1 MTDLHTGD
9 GSKGPAKSS
18 PLAAHPLLPEIVD
31 KNRGIMDSLRVSVES
46 FELLRGLRAHEV
58 QGRMANRDSL
68 SPSERDALTVLEQI
82 SKLTQEAMER
92 MNEAHPGLPP
102 DSLATTLGLVT
113 RPGASVVVLHGRP
126 NADLSEPE
134 QVLGYGI
141 VIRGRENF
149 PESEAEDPEHLIPE
163 VLFEGAD
170 VHHRLIR
177 LFVTDSAREQ
187 EVAGKAFGL
196 IIDQVKSICNG
207 EPIIGMVLTDLLCME
222 YCHDRVLDKRIWL
235 EAKAALEKRG
245 FEDTGFGLNEVIARD
260 GQPTVTV
267 PFRWYMFPPRTEQ
280 GRQAYEE
287 LQGRYDQLASQQ
299 KERLA
304 GVATELPLS
313 GANVFHLG
321 NARDPFDIA
330 GISGNQVYAQVYDT
344 SNKGDNRV
352 AKRWNLVSWPHT
364 QNLSLPERSM
374 GAVIINGILPDVAHG
389 LGASDAREAIE
400 NFTKKQVGLVQDGG
414 SLIIRDTVAPSH
426 NAPVYLYLNRERP
439 AEWSDNKTPAQL
451 FEEFVASRQERAIP
465 YEDWSAVT
473 RMQDDG
479 TRACFYVPGSIAAEF
494 QLKCLYWSDWGRES
508 KRPYTVQ
515 TPEER
520 IDFCRRLGLRLVYAA
535 PERSSFIHGRLQA
548 AGISTTTTHGAP
560 IDPISTNH
568 VSVWQRVA
576 PEEGVGIRV
585 GNLVPF
591 TQRPFVAISCYDELN
606 EAGEVTRRH
615 EVASRPGA
623 TIDVVPYRIDKGR
636 LYVWGRVFPRPI
648 SLVHPSLDG
657 TTHGGYAN
665 EQLAGIV
672 DAGLAQNP
680 EGIGAAARVVF
691 ERVTGAK
698 NSHTLRLAPTSSYF
712 VRPHTVDERVIATAI
727 EAPELPLQD
736 VQVDD
741 PGLHF
746 GGKFSVRAF
755 EALSVLEGGQV
766 GHRQDARL
774 ERIVYQLLL
783 QNRLSCG
790 PWVTTRA
797 ELEAQT
803 LGDVTVM
810 PMNEVLSAKES
821 ARFQPSSD
829 QLPRHL
835 TTYRRA
841 FTEYTTAGGEHDRTR
856 ELEYVEPATRTG
868 LTPRSISIIPV
879 AKVRDAQG
887 CEEILVGLTV
897 EANPAVEA
905 KTGSPSF
912 VTIPTARLASSVH
925 TLNDARRY
933 AEDTLAREFGVSIQ
947 AMKPLGGKYTVSAG
961 ITPETIAP
969 YVAEV
974 ALDERAA
981 KSFRWVSLK
990 DLVASLPQ
998 AQCAQLITSS
1008 YRLAHMLGVLPKQ
1021 NGPHAEPSKC
1031 RYMHQTE

>member
-1 MTDLHTGD
+1 MTELHRGD
-9 GSKGPAKSS
+9 DQKRQANPIAR
-18 PLAAHPLLPEIVD
+18 ATHPPLPEILD
-31 KNRGIMDSLRVSVES
+31 KNCGIMDSLRVSVES
-46 FELLRGLRAHEV
+46 FQMLRGLKAHEV
-58 QGRMANRDSL
+58 EGRMANRDSL
-68 SPSERDALTVLEQI
+68 SQSERDALTVLEQI
-82 SKLTQEAMER
+82 SKLTQEAMAR

-126 NADLSEPE
+126 NADLSEPA

-141 VIRGRENF
+141 VIRGKENF
-149 PESEAEDPEHLIPE
+149 PEHEAEDPAHRIPE

-177 LFVTDSAREQ
+177 LFVTDAAREQ

-222 YCHDRVLDKRIWL
+222 VRPGQAFDKRIWL

-260 GQPTVTV
+260 GQPTVTI

-280 GRQAYEE
+280 GRQAYGD
-287 LQGRYDQLASQQ
+287 LQRRYDQLESQQ
-299 KERLA
+299 RERLA

-313 GANVFHLG
+313 GAKVFHLG

-330 GISGNQVYAQVYDT
+330 SISGNQFYAQVYNT
-344 SNKGDNRV
+344 SNRGDNRV
-352 AKRWNLVSWPHT
+352 AKRWNLVSWPHA
-364 QNLSLPERSM
+364 QNLSPPDSSM
-374 GAVIINGILPDVAHG
+374 GAVIINGILPDLAGG
-389 LGASDAREAIE
+389 LDASGAREAIE
-400 NFTKKQVGLVQDGG
+400 NFTKQQLEIVRDGG

-439 AEWSDNKTPAQL
+439 VEWSGNKTPAKL
-451 FEEFVASRQERAIP
+451 FEEFVESRRERAIP
-465 YEDWSAVT
+465 SEDWNAVK

-494 QLKCLYWSDWGRES
+494 QLKCLYWSDWDRES

-520 IDFCRRLGLRLVYAA
+520 IDFCRSLGLRLVYAA

-548 AGISTTTTHGAP
+548 AGISTATIHGTP
-560 IDPISTNH
+560 NDPLSTNH

-585 GNLVPF
+585 GDLVPF
-591 TQRPFVAISCYDELN
+591 IQRPFVAISCYDECDG
-606 EAGEVTRRH
+606 AGEVTRRH

-657 TTHGGYAN
+657 TIHGGYAN

-672 DAGLAQNP
+672 DSELAQNP
-680 EGIGAAARVVF
+680 DGVAAAARVVF
-691 ERVTGAK
+691 ERVTGTS
-698 NSHTLRLAPTSSYF
+698 NSQTLRLARPSSYF
-712 VRPHTVDERVIATAI
+712 VRPHTVDERVIATPI

-755 EALSVLEGGQV
+755 EALSVLQGGQV

-790 PWVTTRA
+790 PWITERA
-797 ELEAQT
+797 ELMTQEST
-803 LGDVTVM
+803 SISVM
-810 PMNEVLSAKES
+810 PADAVLGTSVS

-835 TTYRRA
+835 ATYRRA
-841 FTEYTTAGGEHDRTR
+841 FTEYTAAGGEHDRTR

-887 CEEILVGLTV
+887 REEILVGLTV

-905 KTGSPSF
+905 KTGSASF

-933 AEDTLAREFGVSIQ
+933 ADDTLTREFGVSIR
-947 AMKPLGGKYTVSAG
+947 AMKHLGGKYSVSAG
-961 ITPETIAP
+961 ITPETISP

-974 ALDERAA
+974 NLDSNAA
-981 KSFRWVSLK
+981 SAFRWVKLE
-990 DLVASLPQ
+990 DLLGRLQ
-998 AQCAQLITSS
+998 RAQCAQLITSI
-1008 YRLAHMLGVLPKQ
+1008 YRFSHSQGLL
-1021 NGPHAEPSKC
+1021 
-1031 RYMHQTE
+1031 